1 MSLHHSFDVQIAKKY
16 GVHVAIFLNH
26 IAHWTERNIAN
37 NNNFFDGAFWSY
49 DTHDALLIIFSYWSK
64 KTLRTTIE
72 RCEKENLLLKGNYN
86 KTSMDRTIWYAF
98 TEKGMALYPALEEMK
113 NPICRNRHI
122 EMPESAVG
130 SAGIGTAIPDTN
142 HIQTQIQ
149 KSSCTQP
156 PEKPKAQAKPMR
168 KTRKDWK
175 EENEVKPPYHD
186 KMKVCEPV
194 TQDPIICGACKRPSH
209 HCECQKTNLMPEEI
223 AKMLQKA
230 GLIGWSKKIAMN

>member
-37 NNNFFDGAFWSY
+37 RKNFFDGTFWSY
-49 DTHDALLIIFSYWSK
+49 NTHDALLDIFSYWSK

-98 TEKGMALYPALEEMK
+98 TDKGMALFPALEQMK
-113 NPICRNRHI
+113 DAICRNRHI

-149 KSSCTQP
+149 KSSCETAS
-156 PEKPKAQAKPMR
+156 PKAKSRKP
-168 KTRKDWK
+168 KTRKDYK
-175 EENEVKPPYHD
+175 EENEAKPHWH
-186 KMKVCEPV
+186 KNAKVCEPV
-194 TQDPIICGACKRPSH
+194 TQDPVICGSCRRPQQ
-209 HCECQKTNLMPEEI
+209 HCGCYGEPAPRLPKEI
-223 AKMLQKA
+223 AQAFSKA
-230 GLIGWSKKIAMN
+230 ALARLGRKSTQH